1 MSATLYLHILY
12 IPSGWHCVMN
22 AHGAVT
28 KRADQCWMHQYY
40 SFIMLCSTTSEREH
54 THPCPVPLWVC
65 CWPWYA
71 GTQLNSSTRAVNL
84 QEEHTHHMEM
94 SCATTVSVFWT
105 QKSVLTLALSIDNFC
120 ESGVTGSNVGRM
132 HSVNSFHSAPTH
144 ILEYTFQTNWR
155 FSDVYDTI
163 WSTTDT
169 AASTDADVEQC
180 TSATWVHHQLKVT
193 ATTTQ

>member
-1 MSATLYLHILY
+1 
-12 IPSGWHCVMN
+12 
-22 AHGAVT
+22 
-28 KRADQCWMHQYY
+28 
-40 SFIMLCSTTSEREH
+40 MLCNTTSEREH
-54 THPCPVPLWVC
+54 THLCPVPLWVC

-71 GTQLNSSTRAVNL
+71 GTSLLGGLQDLNQPITTWAVNL
-84 QEEHTHHMEM
+84 QKKHTH
-94 SCATTVSVFWT
+94 TVYGVQCHVLPQLVIFWT
-105 QKSVLTLALSIDNFC
+105 QKSALTFALSIDDFC

-169 AASTDADVEQC
+169 AAPTDADVEQLLHIC
-180 TSATWVHHQLKVT
+180 ISRGTCALVQHQLKVT
-193 ATTTQ
+193 AITT